1 MGQISTGESS
11 GESSG
16 GPSGRP
22 VSAFARLSLATKL
35 LLLVLIPLAV
45 VLGVTVALV
54 INALGRLESDTSIAR
69 LRDEVAVISQQFA
82 KVEGDLE
89 LRASSLAHDPAIVNA
104 VKGDAAGVDS
114 LLLSASI
121 RASLNHLELV
131 DTEGMTI
138 GRAQPDGSL
147 FPSTVVGELHTLGLT
162 DEKTSR
168 LLPAGEG
175 WVLTV
180 VQPVKIGGNVAGA
193 LSAGRLLDD
202 RALSEINFNRPD
214 LLLVFFDSQGRAN
227 AVAGGSAQREL
238 VQSVADNRHL
248 WTRAGNGQTVVGT
261 ANVAGNSYRVAYAPL
276 ITGGGPAGVFSL
288 AISTA
293 ATTGLRDQLVLTN
306 LLVIGLVALLAIA
319 ADFVIISF
327 IRGPIIKLREAAEK
341 IGEGKL
347 DARVE
352 VNSTDEVGGLAYAF
366 NQMADQ
372 VREATTTLEDRVH
385 ERTEELEE
393 AQERLLRI
401 ERMAAVGEVAAAMA
415 HELRNPLAGIKNAI
429 FYVKTG
435 LEKIGQAGGDPRI
448 PEFLDLMETEV
459 EASNRIITELLDY
472 SRVNPLSLSV
482 VGVEALV
489 DGAISEAGI
498 QQNVNVVKEINP
510 SVPEV
515 WANLEQVHLAFLN
528 LINNAGDAMP
538 EGGTLTISA
547 AAAGNFVEV
556 QFRDT
561 GEGIAEENLDRVFD
575 PLFTTKEKG
584 TGMGLALVY
593 RIIERHQGTLAVAS
607 TQGGGTTFSVK
618 LHRKI
623 D

>member
-1 MGQISTGESS
+1 M
-11 GESSG
+11 
-16 GPSGRP
+16 
-22 VSAFARLSLATKL
+22 
-35 LLLVLIPLAV
+35 
-45 VLGVTVALV
+45 ALV

-89 LRASSLAHDPAIVNA
+89 LRASSLAHDPAILNA
-104 VKGDAAGVDS
+104 VKGDAAGIDS

-131 DTEGMTI
+131 DTAGMTI

-162 DEKTSR
+162 GEKTSR
-168 LLPAGEG
+168 LLPAGKG

-238 VQSVADNRHL
+238 VQSVADNRRL

-276 ITGGGPAGVFSL
+276 IAGGGPAGVFSL
-288 AISTA
+288 AISTE

-319 ADFVIISF
+319 ADFVIIRF
-327 IRGPIIKLREAAEK
+327 IRGPIIKLREAAEE

-366 NQMADQ
+366 NRMADQ
-372 VREATTTLEDRVH
+372 VREATTTLEDRVRA
-385 ERTEELEE
+385 RTEELEE

-429 FYVKTG
+429 FYVKNR
-435 LEKIGQAGGDPRI
+435 LEKTGQADGDPRI

-482 VGVEALV
+482 AGVEALV

-498 QQNVNVVKEINP
+498 EQNVDVVKEIDP

-547 AAAGNFVEV
+547 AAAGKFVEV

-607 TQGGGTTFSVK
+607 KQGDGTTFTVK

-623 D
+623 E